1 MPSALDAATRALETR
16 LSAAFPTTPIAW
28 PNVEFTAQPGQA
40 YLQPWVLWGAGQLFT
55 MGPSHS
61 NRVVGVYQV
70 NVWVPMAKGAG
81 LSLDMSD
88 LVRTTFNRVEVNG
101 VRCDAPSGPA
111 PLEEEPPWYGVA
123 VSIPFSV
130 EEVTSPP

>member
-1 MPSALDAATRALETR
+1 MPSALDAATRTLETR
-16 LSAAFPTTPIAW
+16 LQAAFPTTPIAW
-28 PNVEFTAQPGQA
+28 PNVEFTAPPGQA
-40 YLQPWVLWGAGQLFT
+40 YLQPWVLWGAGQLST
-55 MGPSHS
+55 MGPSKA

-70 NVWVPMAKGAG
+70 NVWVPLARGAG

-88 LVRTTFNRVEVNG
+88 LVRTTFNRVVVDS

-130 EEVTSPP
+130 EETTSVP